1 VVNVTFALRETI
13 GDVQAIVL
21 DIEGTTT
28 PIAFVYDV
36 LFPFARQRLSAYL
49 ADPDNAVALR
59 EILSRLRKEWAADL
73 GPAAADRG
81 PAKAGH
87 HVRGDGGEGDGR
99 KGDDDVFDAQA
110 YVEWLMDLDRKSPA
124 LKLLQGRIWEEGYRR
139 GELRGDVF
147 ADVAP
152 ALRRWREAGLDV
164 AIYSSGSELAQRLL
178 LGTTSEGDL
187 TPLIVR
193 FFDTA
198 VGAKQAP
205 DSYQRIAGELR
216 CPPARLLFIS
226 DVTAELDAAKAAGCQ
241 TVLCVR
247 PGNRPQPAHGFHTIQ
262 SLDEIVV

>member
-1 VVNVTFALRETI
+1 M
-13 GDVQAIVL
+13 QAIVL

-28 PIAFVYDV
+28 PMTFVYDV

-59 EILSRLRKEWAADL
+59 EILSSLREEWAADHA
-73 GPAAADRG
+73 PAAADRG
-81 PAKAGH
+81 PAEAGDY
-87 HVRGDGGEGDGR
+87 VRGGGDGGEGDA
-99 KGDDDVFDAQA
+99 DVFDAQA
-110 YVEWLMDLDRKSPA
+110 YVERLMDLDRKSPA

-139 GELRGDVF
+139 GDLRGDVF

-178 LGTTSEGDL
+178 FGTTTEGDL

-198 VGAKQAP
+198 VGAKQTP

-216 CPPARLLFIS
+216 CSPGRLLFVS
-226 DVTAELDAAKAAGCQ
+226 DVTPELDAAKAAGCQ
-241 TVLCVR
+241 TLLCVR
-247 PGNRPQPAHGFHTIQ
+247 PGNRPQPSHGFRTIQ